1 MAPSALPCFHREHG
15 SSQLRERGQHLH
27 AFTRER
33 RNPQPQAQTAQAQA
47 PYATRQEQPQT
58 RPENCRKRGRGGEG
72 KSLKQWTER
81 RKRLRPQR
89 EEAAQE
95 WKGRNISHHLSVHR
109 LSLGLMK

>member
-1 MAPSALPCFHREHG
+1 AWAGGRQEDRKAALTMAPAGLPCFHREHG
-15 SSQLRERGQHLH
+15 SSQLRGRGQHLH

-33 RNPQPQAQTAQAQA
+33 RNPQPQAQA

-81 RKRLRPQR
+81 RKRLRV
-89 EEAAQE
+89 
-95 WKGRNISHHLSVHR
+95 G
-109 LSLGLMK
+109 